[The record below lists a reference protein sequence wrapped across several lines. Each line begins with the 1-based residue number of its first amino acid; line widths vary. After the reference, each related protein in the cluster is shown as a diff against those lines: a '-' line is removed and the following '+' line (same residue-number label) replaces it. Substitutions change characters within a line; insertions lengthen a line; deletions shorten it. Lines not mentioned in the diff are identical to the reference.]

1 MLRSG
6 CSAEAVEREVAAR
19 HFIGPIDPEA
29 EKALLQ
35 AGASQTFVA
44 ALKSGAYAVPAAD
57 LAAVQQDLAI
67 KAERRAAQAE
77 ESGRLDTLYRDQLAR
92 QRAGGPAAAAGSN
105 VLAPLVKGDLVI
117 AKNGVLTPYVDQA
130 FEKKKL
136 IGLYF
141 SAQVRACRKFTPELV
156 AFYNKNAAVHP
167 EFEVLFVSNDKSA
180 AAMQGYMREM
190 QMPWPAVSFDKI
202 AGKEGL
208 LKYAGSGIPCLVV
221 VDTNGKVVIDTFAG
235 TDYRG
240 PSVVTDGT

>member
-1 MLRSG
+1 MRLSFAASLLVCCGISLCAGSLAPLAIKDLSLMLRSG

-92 QRAGGPAAAAGSN
+92 QRAGGPAAAASN

-117 AKNGVLTPYVDQA
+117 AKNGVLTPYADQA

-141 SAQVRACRKFTPELV
+141 SAHWCGPCRKFTPELV
-156 AFYNKNAAVHP
+156 AFYNKNAAAHP

-190 QMPWPAVSFDKI
+190 QMPWPGVSFDKI

-208 LKYAGSGIPCLVV
+208 L
-221 VDTNGKVVIDTFAG
+221 
-235 TDYRG
+235 
-240 PSVVTDGT
+240 